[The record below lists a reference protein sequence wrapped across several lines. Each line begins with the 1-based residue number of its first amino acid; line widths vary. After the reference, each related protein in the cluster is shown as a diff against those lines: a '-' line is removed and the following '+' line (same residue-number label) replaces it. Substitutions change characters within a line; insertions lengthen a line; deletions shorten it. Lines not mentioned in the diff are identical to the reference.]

1 MTGALTWARL
11 SFRQQR
17 LEIILLGIAVLA
29 AAGLMLWWAYELD
42 QIAAV
47 YPDCDF
53 FDPNLACRAAGQRF
67 SGTFSTAEII
77 IRNTW
82 LAGFGVGLVL
92 GVPLVAREIDH
103 GTAQLA
109 WTMSRSRVRW
119 LIGRVA
125 FAALVA
131 IVLSG
136 AIAVTTEI
144 LATAMLRDIDLSRD
158 FNLHGNRGPLIAG
171 RAMLGLG
178 AGVLVGAILG
188 RQLPALLLGVF
199 VVGGLYAASLAV
211 LPAWYATEAEV
222 ASMHEFLGGPLWIE
236 SGVEL
241 ASGERVTWG
250 EFYGGDGSSMEMHQA
265 ADGTYYASLADA
277 EAGSNPIGRDY
288 VLIIPGERY
297 NEIVARETAVFTG
310 AGLLLIAGAAAVT
323 RRRRPD

>member
-1 MTGALTWARL
+1 MTGTLTWARL

-29 AAGLMLWWAYELD
+29 AAGLMLWWAYDLN
-42 QIAAV
+42 QLAAL

-53 FDPNLACRAAGQRF
+53 FDPSLACQAAGQRF
-67 SGTFSTAEII
+67 SGTFGTAEII

-82 LAGFGVGLVL
+82 FAGFGVGLVL
-92 GVPLVAREIDH
+92 GVPLVAREIDQ

-125 FAALVA
+125 FAGLVA
-131 IVLSG
+131 IVLSA

-158 FNLHGNRGPLIAG
+158 FNMHGNRGPLIVG

-188 RQLPALLLGVF
+188 RQLPALLLSVF
-199 VVGGLYAASLAV
+199 VVGGLYAASLAG
-211 LPAWYATEAEV
+211 LTAWYATEAES
-222 ASMHEFLGGPLWIE
+222 ASMNEFLGGPLWIE
-236 SGVEL
+236 SGIEL
-241 ASGERVTWG
+241 TSGERVTWSA
-250 EFYGGDGSSMEMHQA
+250 FYGGGESAIANYQS
-265 ADGTYYASLADA
+265 ADGTYYASSADA
-277 EAGSNPIGRDY
+277 DAGRDAIGRDY
-288 VLIIPGERY
+288 ILIIPGERY

-323 RRRRPD
+323 RRRRPT